1 LSTACIEMA
10 TRLGK
15 ALAASPEAAAIV
27 AAQKKLMEDPAIMQV
42 MHDYQEQAMKM
53 ARLEQSRQPIG
64 PEDKHKLQ
72 QITDKLIVSD
82 LYKQYLS
89 AQVGYVDLMR
99 KTNLAIRH
107 ELPKLE
113 M

>member
-15 ALAASPEAAAIV
+15 ALAASPQATALV
-27 AAQKKLMEDPAIMQV
+27 AAQKKLTEDPATRQV
-42 MHDYQEQAMKM
+42 LHDYQEQAVKM
-53 ARLEQSRQPIG
+53 TRLEQSHQPIS
-64 PEDKHKLQ
+64 PDDKHKIQ
-72 QITDKLIVSD
+72 QINDKLIASD
-82 LYKQYLS
+82 LYKQYLN

-99 KTNLAIRH
+99 KTNLAIRN
-107 ELPKLE
+107 ELPQME